1 MPPDLYAL
9 LFTGLLAA
17 GSGNPPPPEPADL
30 EMLEF
35 LGSFETR
42 DGKWVDPLSLNDRE
56 PEKTKPAREEK
67 RYE

>member
-1 MPPDLYAL
+1 MPPELYAL
-9 LFTGLLAA
+9 LLTGLLAA
-17 GSGNPPPPEPADL
+17 GSGNPPPEPADP

-56 PEKTKPAREEK
+56 PEKTIPAREEK
-67 RYE
+67 QHE